1 MNLAIQ
7 ILSGLAVGCIY
18 GLVAL
23 GFSMI
28 FRAMGLV
35 NFAQGD
41 IMMVGA
47 FFGYTALLVF
57 PEAPF
62 VLVLIAA
69 MLASALLGA
78 VIERVAFR
86 PAVKRKADQIYLVL
100 LTLGIGMVLS
110 NGARLLWGADPV
122 VYPTPLTHEV
132 IMVASY
138 PLPAVYLYILVVMPA
153 LLVALHLFFRRTW
166 LGLAMRSAADDPQTA
181 ASFGVSP
188 AAASTWA
195 FAIASAVGAIAGVLY
210 APITYV
216 SFDMGIVGVKAFA
229 AAVIGTLGS
238 IPGAVVGG
246 LVIGLGETF
255 GAQFLATEYQDSIAF
270 LIMIAILLV
279 RPTGLFPTGART

>member
-7 ILSGLAVGCIY
+7 LLSGLAVGCIY

-41 IMMVGA
+41 LMMVGA
-47 FFGYTALLVF
+47 FFGYSVLKAF
-57 PEAPF
+57 ADAPF
-62 VLVLIAA
+62 ILVLLAA
-69 MLASALLGA
+69 MVCSGLLGA
-78 VIERVAFR
+78 AIERFAFR

-110 NGARLLWGADPV
+110 NGARLIWGADPV
-122 VYPTPLTHEV
+122 VYPSPLTHEV

-138 PLPAVYLYILVVMPA
+138 PLPAVYLYILVAMPT
-153 LLVALHLFFRRTW
+153 LLVALHLFFTRTW
-166 LGLAMRSAADDPQTA
+166 LGLAMRAASDDPETA
-181 ASFGVSP
+181 ASFGVSHGS
-188 AAASTWA
+188 ASTWA
-195 FAIASAVGAIAGVLY
+195 FAIAAAVGTVAGVLY

-216 SFDMGIVGVKAFA
+216 SFDMGVVGVKAFA

-238 IPGAVVGG
+238 IPGAIVGG
-246 LVIGLGETF
+246 LIIGLGETF
-255 GAQFLATEYQDSIAF
+255 GAQILAHEYQDSIAF
-270 LIMIAILLV
+270 LIMIAILLI
-279 RPTGLFPTGART
+279 RPTGLFPSARA